1 MSQKV
6 PGYITPEEFAELVV
20 VSLEETG
27 HFGRKKRVHPEDL
40 VIAFTTQAM
49 AVALGAGFSVK
60 QAYKNAIL
68 KETDLRKSIEEE
80 IDPNQYHINYDD

>member
-1 MSQKV
+1 
-6 PGYITPEEFAELVV
+6 
-20 VSLEETG
+20 
-27 HFGRKKRVHPEDL
+27 
-40 VIAFTTQAM
+40 M